1 MNILYLLRIAC
12 SVTTSNTV
20 TETIYLFSLLA
31 TNYKVD
37 LLIWNKEVRWGYIT
51 VKLGKGENVTVASI
65 EQ

>member
-1 MNILYLLRIAC
+1 MLYVYSFFLQ
-12 SVTTSNTV
+12 
-20 TETIYLFSLLA
+20 A

-51 VKLGKGENVTVASI
+51 VKLRKGENVTVASI